1 MRFIGNIML
10 ALLLSGLLASGLAC
24 GGEESESATLAKSRP
39 SPRGVLDFIPY
50 DMERTEV
57 WDVKGILTSGIPK
70 QEAKETEEYLR
81 YYYLGILAPFLNDV
95 ERIILAERY
104 EGKVWILEGDLG
116 FARIRHELEEVA
128 WERGEYQGF
137 ELWQVKS
144 YPDES
149 VALIENG
156 KYVIWGD
163 EVAVKDLLGALKRG
177 RGFLLDDENDAVART
192 LVKAM
197 EWGEGGTVVVWD
209 DCRSDDFSECES
221 LGSVVS
227 LVREEGQY
235 KVKLVFVLLFRT
247 ELAAEDEAYKVEER
261 LRKDFESGSV
271 EDVFVDGEFV
281 IVSTAA
287 DLEELYYPYLP

>member
-1 MRFIGNIML
+1 MRFIGNIAL
-10 ALLLSGLLASGLAC
+10 ALLLSGLLVSGLAC
-24 GGEESESATLAKSRP
+24 GGEESESAALVKSRP

-50 DMERTEV
+50 DIERTEV
-57 WDVKGILTSGIPK
+57 WDVKGILTSGIPE

-81 YYYLGILAPFLNDV
+81 NYYLGMLAPFLNDV
-95 ERIILAERY
+95 ERIIIAERH
-104 EGKVWILEGDLG
+104 EGKVWILEGNVG
-116 FARIRHELEEVA
+116 YEQIRDEL
-128 WERGEYQGF
+128 
-137 ELWQVKS
+137 
-144 YPDES
+144 
-149 VALIENG
+149 
-156 KYVIWGD
+156 GD
-163 EVAVKDLLGALKRG
+163 ERWEECQGYDLWLDGRDPQRAVAVIDNGAYVLLGKEGPVKHLLGSLKNG
-177 RGFLLDDENDAVART
+177 HGFLLDDENDAVGRT

-221 LGSVVS
+221 LGNVVS
-227 LVREEGQY
+227 LVTEEGQY